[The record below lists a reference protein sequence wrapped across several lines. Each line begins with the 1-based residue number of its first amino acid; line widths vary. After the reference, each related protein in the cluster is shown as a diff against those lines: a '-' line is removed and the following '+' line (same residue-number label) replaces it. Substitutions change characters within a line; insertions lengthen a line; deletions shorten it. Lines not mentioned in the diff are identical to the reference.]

1 MSKIDRI
8 TIPKL
13 NNGDYNQY
21 MEDLIKVG
29 NETQLPAVMTALQ
42 ELATL
47 QLQARD
53 SFMKEN
59 LTEETAQVV
68 SLDLK
73 RDRAF
78 VKLKKMAEAY
88 EYDDQFPENR
98 AAAKR
103 ILKIIATYGGRDLIK
118 QDFNKETTYI
128 NSLVDALHK
137 QALLD
142 INLLRLLIDVD
153 YLQICNTQFEEFYN
167 KRSEVATVLNNIIPY
182 HKLRKLMNVAYKN
195 YRSDIES
202 MQRTHIEIAPQIVNL
217 INRMNVD
224 INTYNIR
231 LAKTKTSNA
240 KKQLP
245 PEEL

>member
-1 MSKIDRI
+1 MSKIDSI
-8 TIPKL
+8 TVSNL
-13 NNGDYNQY
+13 NNGDYSQY

-29 NETQLPAVMTALQ
+29 NETQLPAVTTALQ
-42 ELATL
+42 ELVTL
-47 QLQARD
+47 QLQAKD

-88 EYDDQFPENR
+88 EYDDQFPENS

-103 ILKIIATYGGRDLIK
+103 ILKIIATYGGAKLTK
-118 QDFNKETTYI
+118 QDFNKETAYI
-128 NSLVDALHK
+128 NSLVDALRK

-142 INLLRLLIDVD
+142 INLLRLLIDLD
-153 YLQICNTQFEEFYN
+153 YLQICNTQFEVLYN
-167 KRSEVATVLNNIIPY
+167 KRSEVATGLNDIIPY
-182 HKLRKLMNVAYKN
+182 RKLRKLMNVAYRN

-202 MQRTHIEIAPQIVNL
+202 MQRTRVEIAPQIEKL
-217 INRMNVD
+217 ISRMNVD
-224 INTYNIR
+224 INTYKIR
-231 LAKTKTSNA
+231 LAKTKTNNA
-240 KKQLP
+240 KK
-245 PEEL
+245 